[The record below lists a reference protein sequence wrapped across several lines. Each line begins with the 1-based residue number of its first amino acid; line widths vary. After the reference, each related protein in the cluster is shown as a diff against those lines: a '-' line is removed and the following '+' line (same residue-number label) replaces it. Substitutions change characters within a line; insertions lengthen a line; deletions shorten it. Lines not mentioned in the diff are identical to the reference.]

1 MEQDRCVRRLKKKV
15 DLFCYEEMIKKCY
28 SSVNYRHKKCNLRLI
43 QVPAYP
49 EVGKRSCEDV
59 VLLKGYHLL
68 LRLVY
73 LHRQLTTDHV

>member
-1 MEQDRCVRRLKKKV
+1 MKV
-15 DLFCYEEMIKKCY
+15 DLFCYEENMIKKCY

-59 VLLKGYHLL
+59 VLLK
-68 LRLVY
+68 
-73 LHRQLTTDHV
+73 